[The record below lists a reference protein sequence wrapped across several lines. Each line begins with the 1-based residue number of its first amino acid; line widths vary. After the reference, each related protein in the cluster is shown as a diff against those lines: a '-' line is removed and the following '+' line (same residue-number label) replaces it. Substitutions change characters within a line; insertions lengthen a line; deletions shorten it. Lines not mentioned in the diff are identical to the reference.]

1 MRRRDFITLVGGTA
15 AWPVAARAQQAAMPV
30 IGILEA
36 GATETNPNT
45 AAAFR
50 KGLSETGYIDGQT
63 VRVEYY
69 WAEGQYDQLPK
80 LCRADP
86 PEDGGH
92 HYAAEYS
99 GHARGKSRD
108 RDYSS
113 LVQYRLRPGRD
124 RSGGQPKPPGR

>member
-15 AWPVAARAQQAAMPV
+15 AWPVAARAQQPAMPV

-50 KGLSETGYIDGQT
+50 KGLSETGFIDGQT
-63 VRVEYY
+63 VAIEYY

-80 LCRADP
+80 LAAELVRRRVAVIITPLSTAATLAAKAATTTIPVVFSTGADP
-86 PEDGGH
+86 VEVGLV
-92 HYAAEYS
+92 A
-99 GHARGKSRD
+99 
-108 RDYSS
+108 S
-113 LVQYRLRPGRD
+113 LN
-124 RSGGQPKPPGR
+124 